1 MIIRPASADD
11 LADIN
16 AVHEACGRRAWD
28 SAVLDDVDDR
38 LIVVA
43 VADGKIVAAAKTHH
57 QSTPDG
63 GAPEGYYLGGLAVH
77 PSHRREGIGLAL
89 TRVRIEWVWARAD
102 GVLYFT
108 DEDNLASL
116 RLHAAF
122 GFEEIARLPTILG
135 ARANRE
141 HLVLFRAT
149 RPGVAEPRATYQPR
163 TTAAGVTGR

>member
-28 SAVLDDVDDR
+28 PAVLDHSDDR
-38 LIVVA
+38 LVVVA
-43 VADGKIVAAAKTHH
+43 VVDGKIVAAAKTHH
-57 QSTPDG
+57 QSTPEG
-63 GAPEGYYLGGLAVH
+63 GAPQGYYLGGLAVH

-89 TRVRIEWVWARAD
+89 TRVRVEWVWARAD
-102 GVLYFT
+102 TVHYFT
-108 DEDNLASL
+108 DEDNIASL
-116 RLHAAF
+116 QMHAAF

-135 ARANRE
+135 AQANRE

-149 RPGVAEPRATYQPR
+149 RPGDRRARATDR
-163 TTAAGVTGR
+163 T